1 MTRERAKR
9 ASAVSEVRRTRASML
24 SASGA
29 RTIKYSFIAA
39 ALLSTTTALAQDVAL
54 PEPVTQPA
62 QQKNEGEPEIALDV
76 DREIDLA
83 NVVTSAAKG
92 VTTVQEAPAIITII
106 TADEIKARGHK
117 HLLDALD
124 TVPGWYHINAVG
136 DQVQMASVRGIGQAV
151 LLMRDGLSLFEPWAN
166 IPTMNR
172 VQPIEN
178 IKRIEIVTG
187 PGGVLWGAN
196 SFLGI
201 ANLIT
206 KDAEDVNGLELS
218 AGYGDGPGN
227 KQDFKGYAMF
237 GKTFFNGKLKLFQHI
252 SYETFIGETF
262 DIPQFLVSTPAPQP
276 AGVAYYAGNAPR
288 DPYRS
293 WLVVVD
299 GKYSY
304 GPLSLYYMLPFG
316 DIHPNMVF
324 ANAIVQGDTFN
335 HYDRYGVLEYKDRYA
350 KDRVGLTVKGYA
362 VQFVRDYSIQL
373 FPSSAF
379 FPQQT
384 GINNGLGGLHF
395 SFAGQKIFRFGGTA
409 DLDINLPLNIRLL
422 AGGEFFYEGL
432 RESNETFA
440 SPGDAMNLP
449 LICPVDMNGMRI
461 PLCPRIYGQD
471 TGRYVAA
478 GYVDAQ
484 YRPFQ
489 KLTLDGGVRIQKGF
503 GDLPYDIVP
512 LGSAAIV
519 YNFLP
524 DYHIKLNYATG
535 FRSPVFQNTSIPAG
549 GVSYGSNPNLQTESS
564 QSFQGE
570 LNARLLRNV
579 RKVREL
585 EVRADYSYT
594 VLSRLIQIRNSTYGN
609 TGKRAIHS
617 AEGYAK
623 LYLNGEHFLQASYT
637 YLNSTTTDLGVVRT
651 IPNHWAVLGA
661 SFNLVKNLL
670 DVNVNLQIFGAYE
683 DPNRVVTSSA
693 GNLGGSQFPGAS
705 SSARPSDL
713 TFDRLTPVANLQLG
727 FRLRFLKDK
736 LQISGQFYNV
746 LNQHWY
752 YTDNFSDFTPT
763 VEMTPNPA
771 PGFNFY
777 ASVSYHF

>member
-1 MTRERAKR
+1 MTRRI
-9 ASAVSEVRRTRASML
+9 L
-24 SASGA
+24 H
-29 RTIKYSFIAA
+29 SFVAAA
-39 ALLSTTTALAQDVAL
+39 ALFTASSALAQDVAL
-54 PEPVTQPA
+54 PEPVAQPTTQ
-62 QQKNEGEPEIALDV
+62 KGNEGEPEIALDV

-117 HLLDALD
+117 YVLDALA
-124 TVPGWYHINAVG
+124 TVPGWYHVG
-136 DQVQMASVRGIGQAV
+136 AIGNQVEIPSVRGVGQAY
-151 LLMRDGLSLFEPWAN
+151 LLMRDGLSLFDPWGN
-166 IPTMNR
+166 ISPATYS
-172 VQPIEN
+172 QPLETV
-178 IKRIEIVTG
+178 KRIEAVTG

-218 AGYGDGPGN
+218 AGYGDGRGN
-227 KQDFKGYAMF
+227 KQDFKAYAMF
-237 GKTFFNGKLKLFQHI
+237 GKTFLNGKLKLFQHI
-252 SYETFIGETF
+252 SYENWIGETF

-276 AGVAYYAGNAPR
+276 GGLAYFANNAPR
-288 DPYRS
+288 DPDRS
-293 WLVVVD
+293 WLVIVD

-316 DIHPNMVF
+316 DQHPSLVF
-324 ANAIVQGDTFN
+324 GNAVVKGDTWN
-335 HYDRYGVLEYKDRYA
+335 LYDRYGALEYKDRYA

-362 VQFVRDYSIQL
+362 TQFVRDLSIQL

-379 FPQQT
+379 LPRNPAVP
-384 GINNGLGGLHF
+384 GDLGGLHF
-395 SFAGQKIFRFGGTA
+395 SFAGQQIFRFGGTA
-409 DLDINLPLNIRLL
+409 DIDVNLPFGIKIL
-422 AGGEFFYEGL
+422 AGGEFFYEGM
-432 RESNETFA
+432 RNSDVKFTDPTDVN
-440 SPGDAMNLP
+440 NLP
-449 LICPVDMNGMRI
+449 LLCPVQADPASATGFSRI
-461 PLCPRIYGQD
+461 PLCPRVYGSD

-484 YRPFQ
+484 YHPIQ

-503 GDLPYDIVP
+503 GQLAYDLVP

-549 GVSYGSNPNLQTESS
+549 GVSYGSNPNLNTESS

-570 LNARLLRNV
+570 LNARLFKNV

-594 VLSRLIQIRNSTYGN
+594 VLSNLIQIRGGQYGN
-609 TGKRAIHS
+609 SGKRAIHS

-637 YLNSTTTDLGVVRT
+637 YLNSTTTDAGVVRT
-651 IPNHWAVLGA
+651 TPNHWVVLGA
-661 SFNLVKNLL
+661 SFNIIKNLL
-670 DVNVNLQIFGAYE
+670 DLNMNLSIFGAYE
-683 DPNRVVTSSA
+683 DVNRVPTQAVDPSV
-693 GNLGGSQFPGAS
+693 GGGEFTGTTA
-705 SSARPSDL
+705 ARTSDL
-713 TFDRLTPVANLQLG
+713 AFDRLTPVADLQLG
-727 FRLRFLKDK
+727 FRLRFLKDR
-736 LQISGQFYNV
+736 LQFSGQFYNV
-746 LNQHWY
+746 LNQHY
-752 YTDNFSDFTPT
+752 YYPDNFSDLTPT
-763 VEMTPNPA
+763 IEMTPLPA

-777 ASVSYHF
+777 ANASYHF

>member
-1 MTRERAKR
+1 MTRRILHPFVVA
-9 ASAVSEVRRTRASML
+9 ASLFTAS
-24 SASGA
+24 S
-29 RTIKYSFIAA
+29 
-39 ALLSTTTALAQDVAL
+39 ALAQDVAL
-54 PEPVTQPA
+54 PEPVAQPSKPSA
-62 QQKNEGEPEIALDV
+62 EGEPEIALDV

-117 HLLDALD
+117 YVLDALA
-124 TVPGWYHINAVG
+124 TVPGWYHVNAIG
-136 DQVQMASVRGIGQAV
+136 NQAEIPSVRGVGQAF
-151 LLMRDGLSLFEPWAN
+151 LLMRDGLSLFDPFAN
-166 IPTMNR
+166 ISPTTR
-172 VQPIEN
+172 TQPLETV
-178 IKRIEIVTG
+178 KRIEAVTG

-206 KDAEDVNGLELS
+206 KDAEDVNGLELA

-227 KQDFKGYAMF
+227 KQDVRAYAMF
-237 GKTFFNGKLKLFQHI
+237 GKTFLNGKLKLFQHI
-252 SYETFIGETF
+252 SYESFIG
-262 DIPQFLVSTPAPQP
+262 DVYNIPQFLLSEPAPQP
-276 AGVAYYAGNAPR
+276 GGLAYYATNAPR
-288 DPYRS
+288 DPERS
-293 WLVVVD
+293 WMLIVD

-316 DIHPNMVF
+316 DLHPQMVF
-324 ANAIVQGDTFN
+324 GNAVVQGELFN
-335 HYDRYGVLEYKDRYA
+335 FYDRYGVLEYKDRFA

-362 VQFVRDYSIQL
+362 NQFVRDGAVRV

-379 FPQQT
+379 LPRDPGT
-384 GINNGLGGLHF
+384 PGDLGGLRF

-409 DLDINLPLNIRLL
+409 DLDVNLPLQIRLL
-422 AGGEFFYEGL
+422 AGGEAFYEGL
-432 RESNETFA
+432 RDSNATFID
-440 SPGDAMNLP
+440 PVNVNNLP
-449 LICPVDMNGMRI
+449 IICPVQDNGMGGFSRI
-461 PLCPRIYGQD
+461 PGCPRFYGSD
-471 TGRYVAA
+471 TGRFVAA

-484 YRPFQ
+484 WRPFQ

-503 GDLPYDIVP
+503 GDLPYDLIP
-512 LGSAAIV
+512 LGSAAVV

-535 FRSPVFQNTSIPAG
+535 FRSPVFQNTSIQFG
-549 GVSYGSNPNLQTESS
+549 GVSFGSNPNLKTEGS

-594 VLSRLIQIRNSTYGN
+594 VLSNLIQIRGGIYGN

-623 LYLNGEHFLQASYT
+623 LYLNGDQFLQASYT
-637 YLNSTTTDLGVVRT
+637 YLNSTTTDAGVIRT
-651 IPNHWAVLGA
+651 TPNHWVVLGA
-661 SFNLVKNLL
+661 SFNLVKNLF
-670 DVNVNLQIFGAYE
+670 DVNMNLSIFGAYE
-683 DPNRVVTSSA
+683 DVNRIPTQGALSA
-693 GNLGGSQFPGAS
+693 GGSEFMGQTAAS
-705 SSARPSDL
+705 TSDL

-736 LQISGQFYNV
+736 LQFSGQFYNV
-746 LNQHWY
+746 LNQHY
-752 YTDNFSDFTPT
+752 FLTDNFSDITPT
-763 VEMTPNPA
+763 IEMTPLPA
-771 PGFNFY
+771 PGFNFF
-777 ASVSYHF
+777 ASASYHF

>member
-1 MTRERAKR
+1 
-9 ASAVSEVRRTRASML
+9 SS
-24 SASGA
+24 
-29 RTIKYSFIAA
+29 
-39 ALLSTTTALAQDVAL
+39 ALAQDVAL
-54 PEPVTQPA
+54 PEPVAQPA
-62 QQKNEGEPEIALDV
+62 QQKGGEGEPEIALDV

-106 TADEIKARGHK
+106 TADEIKARGH
-117 HLLDALD
+117 HFVVDALS
-124 TVPGWYHINAVG
+124 TVPGWYHVNAVG
-136 DQVQMASVRGIGQAV
+136 NQVEIPAVRGVGQAF
-151 LLMRDGLSLFEPWAN
+151 LLMRDGLSLFDPWGN
-166 IPTMNR
+166 ISNTSR
-172 VQPIEN
+172 TQPLET
-178 IKRIEIVTG
+178 IKRIEAVTG

-227 KQDFKGYAMF
+227 KQDIRAYAMF
-237 GKTFFNGKLKLFQHI
+237 GKTFLSGKLRLFQHI
-252 SYETFIGETF
+252 SYENWIGEVH
-262 DIPQFLVSTPAPQP
+262 DIPQFLVSSPAPQP
-276 AGVAYYAGNAPR
+276 GGIAYFATNAPR
-288 DPYRS
+288 DPDRS
-293 WLVVVD
+293 WLVTVD

-316 DIHPNMVF
+316 DIHPNLTF
-324 ANAIVQGDTFN
+324 ANAVVQGETFTT
-335 HYDRYGVLEYKDRYA
+335 YDRYGVLEYKDRFF
-350 KDRVGLTVKGYA
+350 KDRFGLTVKGYA
-362 VQFVRDYSIQL
+362 NQFVRDISTRV

-379 FPQQT
+379 LPKDPSVP
-384 GINNGLGGLHF
+384 GDLGGLRF
-395 SFAGQKIFRFGGTA
+395 TFVGQKIFRFGGTA
-409 DLDINLPLNIRLL
+409 DLDINLPLRIHLL
-422 AGGEFFYEGL
+422 AGGEAFYEGL
-432 RESNETFA
+432 RDSNATFID
-440 SPGDAMNLP
+440 PVNVNNLP
-449 LICPVDMNGMRI
+449 ILCPVQDNGMGGTVRI
-461 PLCPRIYGQD
+461 PSCPRIYGSD

-484 YRPFQ
+484 WRPFE

-503 GDLPYDIVP
+503 GDLPYDLVP

-549 GVSYGSNPNLQTESS
+549 GVSFGSNPNLKTEGS

-594 VLSRLIQIRNSTYGN
+594 VLSNLIQIRGGTYGN

-623 LYLNGEHFLQASYT
+623 LYLNGDHFLQASYT
-637 YLNSTTTDLGVVRT
+637 YLNSTTTDAGVVRT
-651 IPNHWAVLGA
+651 TPNHWVVLGA
-661 SFNLVKNLL
+661 SFNLVKNLF
-670 DVNVNLQIFGAYE
+670 DVNLNLSIFGAYE
-683 DPNRVVTSSA
+683 DVNRIPTGSAASA
-693 GNLGGSQFPGAS
+693 GGSEFTGTAS
-705 SSARPSDL
+705 GRTSDL

-727 FRLRFLKDK
+727 FRL
-736 LQISGQFYNV
+736 
-746 LNQHWY
+746 
-752 YTDNFSDFTPT
+752 
-763 VEMTPNPA
+763 
-771 PGFNFY
+771 
-777 ASVSYHF
+777 